1 MKFSIIVSTDSD
13 CGISHYKRVPWYF
26 KEETEFFESTTANHV
41 CIMGA
46 NTARNLRTP
55 LPDRDNIVISSNT
68 IDNFITVKTFDEALK
83 EAKLLSGGCKEIFVI
98 GGSQV
103 FNEALES
110 PDLDKIYYIH
120 INKSVGCDN
129 FINPILGRKDM
140 EYTILDKKVLDA
152 IDTIHAVNMI
162 GTVTLTFYLV
172 RKIQVRLV

>member
-1 MKFSIIVSTDSD
+1 MKFSIIVTTDSD

-26 KEETEFFESTTANHV
+26 KEETQFFESTTANHV

-55 LPDRDNIVISSNT
+55 LPDRDNIVISSSI

-98 GGSQV
+98 GGSQLI
-103 FNEALES
+103 NEALES
-110 PDLDKIYYIH
+110 PELDKIYYIH

-129 FINPILGRKDM
+129 FINPILGRNM
-140 EYTILDKKVLDA
+140 EYTILDRKVLDA

-172 RKIQVRLV
+172 RKIQVLSP